1 MSTIS
6 NLIEAIL
13 FYKSEPLTVKEIAKL
28 AEKDEEEIIAGMA
41 ELRSNLSERGITL
54 IEAGNEIALGTSPS
68 FATLFEKLEKEENE
82 TPLTKAALET
92 LAIILY
98 KNKISKPQLDTIRGV
113 NSQFI
118 VRNLLVRG
126 LIAKEV
132 NQKDNRTFLYT
143 PTTELFSFL
152 GISNASDLTEYTEN
166 MSKLST
172 IEKEFSPK
180 LNETLTPDNEENVE

>member
-6 NLIEAIL
+6 NLLEAIL
-13 FYKSEPLTVKEIAKL
+13 FYKSEPLTIKELAKITQKT
-28 AEKDEEEIIAGMA
+28 EDEVGTGLT
-41 ELRSNLSERGITL
+41 ELRASLTERGVTL
-54 IEAGNEIALGTSPS
+54 IEAGDEIALGTSPDFAS
-68 FATLFEKLEKEENE
+68 FFETLEKEENE

-118 VRNLLVRG
+118 IRNLLVRG

-132 NQKDNRTFLYT
+132 NPKDNRTSLYT

-152 GISNASDLTEYTEN
+152 GISKNSDLPDYAEN
-166 MSKLST
+166 VHKLHL
-172 IEKEFSPK
+172 IETEFSPS
-180 LNETLTPDNEENVE
+180 NG